1 MGFFDKFKKRKKD
14 KNARMVAV
22 YASPD
27 VMLREVYASPEVMSG
42 RAYASPRPPRPVSN
56 ENNPMLGKYPFIH
69 YAKRQK
75 VFCIYCGGMLN
86 PQSQICTICGKDNSE
101 KGDSGV
107 TERICQNCGAGI
119 PCLSVYCSFCGR
131 KL

>member
-1 MGFFDKFKKRKKD
+1 MKNVGFLDKFKKRKKY
-14 KNARMVAV
+14 KNARMEV
-22 YASPD
+22 
-27 VMLREVYASPEVMSG
+27 VYASPEVMS
-42 RAYASPRPPRPVSN
+42 REVYASPRPVSS
-56 ENNPMLGKYPFIH
+56 ENNPIAGKYPSMH

-75 VFCIYCGGMLN
+75 VFCLYCGGRLKS
-86 PQSQICTICGKDNSE
+86 QSQICTVCGKDNSE
-101 KGDSGV
+101 NGEPGV